1 MVIFNV
7 IKRIYLNVRLISV
20 CVYVCVCVCVRVRV
34 ILNRS
39 EHSHLHRIN
48 NYTLHS
54 PQLFPLLL
62 PLILIMV
69 LIASVLL
76 HAHRERK
83 VYVAPLPAMSLIRQ
97 LP

>member
-20 CVYVCVCVCVRVRV
+20 CVYVCVCVRV